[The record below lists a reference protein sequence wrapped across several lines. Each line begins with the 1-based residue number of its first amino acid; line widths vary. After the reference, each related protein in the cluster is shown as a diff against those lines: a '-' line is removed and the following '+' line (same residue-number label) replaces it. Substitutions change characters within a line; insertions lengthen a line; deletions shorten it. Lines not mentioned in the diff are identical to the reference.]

1 LTAAAQGVA
10 ATCEHEQ
17 EQEQE
22 GEEEEETKKE
32 DAWMHHHSDSFHRRD
47 INTKGLQV
55 EGAAASAG
63 KTQTTG

>member
-10 ATCEHEQ
+10 ATCEQ
-17 EQEQE
+17 
-22 GEEEEETKKE
+22 EEEETKE
-32 DAWMHHHSDSFHRRD
+32 EEAWMHHHSDSFHRRD

-55 EGAAASAG
+55 EAAAAAAG